1 MQIFGTRFHVNL
13 GTLQLRVA
21 LSIEGSDGEPSDEV
35 AS

>member
-21 LSIEGSDGEPSDEV
+21 LSIEGSDDGSAEEA